1 MPNHHHQNRGGHRP
15 QQQNRQQRRSLGFT
29 IQFRNE
35 EGKIDADLFDKIA
48 QRAAEIIANKSDR
61 RASGMN
67 KSTQLR
73 RFYDELVMWEEKAR
87 QNEDKFD
94 EYLPFV
100 RMLKAKA
107 AYAEGRKLVDGAFVE
122 LMEQTI
128 NWVKSADDLRVAKL
142 FFEAFLGFYK
152 LEKGD

>member
-1 MPNHHHQNRGGHRP
+1 MADHHRQNRGGHRP
-15 QQQNRQQRRSLGFT
+15 QQNNRNQRRTLGFT
-29 IQFRNE
+29 IRFRNG
-35 EGKIDADLFDKIA
+35 EGKIDTDLFDKTA
-48 QRAAEIIANKSDR
+48 KEAAKTVSDCR
-61 RASGMN
+61 REQN

-87 QNEDKFD
+87 QNQDEFD

-107 AYAEGRKLVDGAFVE
+107 AYAEGRKLVDGAFVD

-128 NWVKSADDLRVAKL
+128 DFVKGTDDLRVAKL